1 MSHLEERNKLTKTF
15 RNKFRDPKKPFW
27 TIDRSKPYE
36 ISQEIYDYYVNG
48 PGLEEHRAM
57 TEYNATQ
64 NYGSAAAAG
73 VSSVPDSEPEKDAPK
88 TNAAGLNYNPMID

>member
-1 MSHLEERNKLTKTF
+1 
-15 RNKFRDPKKPFW
+15 
-27 TIDRSKPYE
+27 
-36 ISQEIYDYYVNG
+36 
-48 PGLEEHRAM
+48 M

-73 VSSVPDSEPEKDAPK
+73 VSSVPDAEATKDAPK

>member
-1 MSHLEERNKLTKTF
+1 MMIIRNARPEDAARIL
-15 RNKFRDPKKPFW
+15 
-27 TIDRSKPYE
+27 
-36 ISQEIYDYYVNG
+36 EIYDYYVNG